1 MKDNYNNSNLL
12 SEVFINKNLLFIKN
26 LENFIKE
33 PTVENIHQSRVA
45 GRRLESVFGFF
56 GKLSNTD
63 YTSHFSKIAHIIKL
77 LSNSRE
83 TDVCISMTKDYC
95 KQIKEDDPVLTSFL
109 NHLIRNSKYQR
120 KRVQKNS
127 IILDFVKDKD
137 SFIEFLMSDMF
148 ASGKEITLHNAK
160 EYFWSAIPELYN
172 ITFGYSEAV
181 LNNPSDKKKL
191 HKMRLK
197 AKPLRYIVE
206 FANEVFNVKLDAV
219 QKQIKNFVE
228 QAGLIHDIDMLIV
241 RIDNFTEILKKMKYK
256 DNLLYRN
263 KSLKVFRKYLN
274 SKRKEEYRL
283 FCEIILKLDTGN
295 TKQLLLKQLD

>member
-45 GRRLESVFGFF
+45 GRRLESVFGAF

-83 TDVCISMTKDYC
+83 ADVCISMTRDYC
-95 KQIKEDDPVLTSFL
+95 KQIKEDDPVLISFL

-120 KRVQKNS
+120 KMVQKNS
-127 IILDFVKDKD
+127 IILDFIKDKD
-137 SFIEFLMSDMF
+137 AFIESIMYDLTKRSE
-148 ASGKEITLHNAK
+148 SITLINAK
-160 EYFWSAIPELYN
+160 QYFRTVIPELYDT
-172 ITFGYSEAV
+172 IFRYSEAV
-181 LNNPSDKKKL
+181 KNNPSDKKRL

-206 FANEVFNVKLDAV
+206 FANEVFNVNLDAV
-219 QKQIKNFVE
+219 QKQIKEFVE
-228 QAGLIHDIDMLIV
+228 QAGLIHDIDMLIE

-263 KSLKVFRKYLN
+263 KSLNVFRKFLN

-283 FCEIILKLDTGN
+283 FCELILKLESGN
-295 TKQLLLKQLD
+295 TKQLLMKQLD